1 MPNLARQTGRNF
13 KTRYREH
20 FLDIRCNRPK
30 KGYAQHIL
38 NTGHKYGNMEDIM
51 EVVEHQQKG
60 SYPNTVGKYHVYN
73 KNKMKQNLVL
83 NDLCEQTNSIFEVCG
98 K

>member
-1 MPNLARQTGRNF
+1 
-13 KTRYREH
+13 
-20 FLDIRCNRPK
+20 
-30 KGYAQHIL
+30 
-38 NTGHKYGNMEDIM
+38 M

-83 NDLCEQTNSIFEVCG
+83 NDNLCEQTNSIFEVCG